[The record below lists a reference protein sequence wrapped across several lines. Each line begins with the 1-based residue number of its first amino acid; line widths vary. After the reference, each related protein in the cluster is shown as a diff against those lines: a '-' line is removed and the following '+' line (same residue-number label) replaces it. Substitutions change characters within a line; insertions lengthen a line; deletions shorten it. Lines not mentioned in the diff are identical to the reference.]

1 MILVGR
7 FMSPYVRRVA
17 VSMTALGL
25 PFERLVLNAIT
36 EGDKVR
42 LYNPIGRVPILILDN
57 GERLIESAAIL
68 DYVQEQDATCRILA
82 PRGPDRQRAL
92 QCAAIM
98 TNTLEKAI
106 YAFYET
112 FKRPAELVHPPVLH
126 GLQAQ
131 ARAGLAM
138 LEDRADEDWMVGGSY
153 SIADITVGVGWRFL
167 GLFAPALADA
177 TAHPRLA
184 ALSARCEAR
193 PDFLACQ
200 PETN

>member
-25 PFERLVLNAIT
+25 PFERIVLNAIT

-42 LYNPIGRVPILILDN
+42 LYNPIGRVPILVLDD

-68 DYVQEQDATCRILA
+68 DYLQERDETCRILA

-112 FKRPAELVHPPVLH
+112 FKRPPELVHPPVLH
-126 GLQAQ
+126 GLQVQ

-138 LEDRADEDWMVGGSY
+138 LEERAGDGWMVGGSY
-153 SIADITVGVGWRFL
+153 SVADITVGVGWRFL
-167 GLFAPALADA
+167 SLFAPHLADPA
-177 TAHPRLA
+177 AHPRLA
-184 ALSARCEAR
+184 ALSVRCEVR
-193 PDFLACQ
+193 PEFQACQ
-200 PETN
+200 PETT